1 MRHTL
6 HLTIPT
12 PCHERWDAMT
22 ATERGAF
29 CHSCSKEVIDFSA
42 MTDSE
47 VIHWLE
53 KHKTGCGRF
62 RKEQLDR
69 DMSLPKANTNLLR
82 WKVLLMGLW
91 PTLSLTPLT
100 AHAALPPL
108 TDQSPVKS
116 KADTAIAKADTTVTA
131 CDTTHTGI
139 CGRVLDENGEGLIGA
154 VVQVIDSNGK
164 STGQGA
170 AVDLDGNY
178 TIELQPGTFNLKVTA
193 IGYETGRLIDIRVGH
208 PYIVF
213 KMQLEPVRLG
223 GAVVILE
230 SHRTPAQKI
239 KYWFRHGYYVLT
251 HLRKY
256 RKYKLAQQRAKD

>member
-6 HLTIPT
+6 HLTIPM

-29 CHSCSKEVIDFSA
+29 CHSCQKEVIDFSS
-42 MTDSE
+42 MTDSQ
-47 VIHWLE
+47 VIQYLE
-53 KHKTGCGRF
+53 RHKTGCGRF
-62 RKEQLDR
+62 REDQLGR

-91 PTLSLTPLT
+91 PTLSLAPLT

-116 KADTAIAKADTTVTA
+116 KADTAIAKVDTTVTD
-131 CDTTHTGI
+131 CDTTYTGI

-170 AVDLDGNY
+170 VVDFDGNY
-178 TIELQPGTFNLKVTA
+178 TIKLQPGTVNLKVTA
-193 IGYETGRLIDIRVGH
+193 IAYETQLLAGIQVGR

-213 KMQLEPVRLG
+213 KMKVAEMKMPMTVPHTTGIISLEEPYRPPAHKLT
-223 GAVVILE
+223 A
-230 SHRTPAQKI
+230 AQKI
-239 KYWFRHGYYVLT
+239 SYWF
-251 HLRKY
+251 Y
-256 RKYKLAQQRAKD
+256 RTFRRRQGG